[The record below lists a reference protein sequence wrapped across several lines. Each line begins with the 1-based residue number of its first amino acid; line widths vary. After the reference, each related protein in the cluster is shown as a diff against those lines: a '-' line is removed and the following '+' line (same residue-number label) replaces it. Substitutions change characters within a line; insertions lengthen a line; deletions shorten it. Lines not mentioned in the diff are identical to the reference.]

1 MAAAGEQDWTGSRLR
16 GGWSSVAR
24 RCLIRAYPIKGVI
37 SDTLASCQRGITGS
51 SAWSRKHLEANRSSD
66 TVENSRTNG
75 RVRPEPAGDLDLHRA
90 QEELMPTPGV
100 EPRFYTLEDVATIL
114 NVRVAQVYA
123 LVRSG
128 ELPAVKLG
136 GRGVWRVDRLQLD
149 VYIERMHE
157 QTADWAR
164 RHPLIGAPEED

>member
-1 MAAAGEQDWTGSRLR
+1 
-16 GGWSSVAR
+16 
-24 RCLIRAYPIKGVI
+24 
-37 SDTLASCQRGITGS
+37 
-51 SAWSRKHLEANRSSD
+51 LEANRSSD
-66 TVENSRTNG
+66 IVDKSRTSG
-75 RVRPEPAGDLDLHRA
+75 RRRPELAGDLERHHA
-90 QEELMPTPGV
+90 QEAFMPTPGV

-149 VYIERMHE
+149 TYIERMHE

-164 RHPLIGAPEED
+164 KHPLIGAPEEE

>member
-1 MAAAGEQDWTGSRLR
+1 VDKSRR
-16 GGWSSVAR
+16 TDRAR
-24 RCLIRAYPIKGVI
+24 PKPA
-37 SDTLASCQRGITGS
+37 D
-51 SAWSRKHLEANRSSD
+51 EA
-66 TVENSRTNG
+66 
-75 RVRPEPAGDLDLHRA
+75 DLHHG
-90 QEELMPTPGV
+90 QEDLMPTPGV

-136 GRGVWRVDRLQLD
+136 GRGVWRVDRLQLEG
-149 VYIERMHE
+149 YIERMHE

-164 RHPLIGAPEED
+164 KHPLIGPPEEG

>member
-1 MAAAGEQDWTGSRLR
+1 LDRVDAPW
-16 GGWSSVAR
+16 GWSSVGR

-37 SDTLASCQRGITGS
+37 SDTLASCWDRVTGS
-51 SAWSRKHLEANRSSD
+51 SAWSRRQLEANRSSD
-66 TVENSRTNG
+66 ILEKSKTSG
-75 RVRPEPAGDLDLHRA
+75 RRRPEPAGDLETHHA
-90 QEELMPTPGV
+90 QEALMPTPGV

-149 VYIERMHE
+149 AYIERMHE

-164 RHPLIGAPEED
+164 KHPLIGAPEEE

>member
-1 MAAAGEQDWTGSRLR
+1 
-16 GGWSSVAR
+16 
-24 RCLIRAYPIKGVI
+24 
-37 SDTLASCQRGITGS
+37 
-51 SAWSRKHLEANRSSD
+51 LEANRSSD
-66 TVENSRTNG
+66 IAEKLRNYG
-75 RVRPEPAGDLDLHRA
+75 RRRPESVGDLDEHG
-90 QEELMPTPGV
+90 QEDLMPTPGV

-136 GRGVWRVDRLQLD
+136 GRGVWRVDRLQLEA
-149 VYIERMHE
+149 YIERMHE

-164 RHPLIGAPEED
+164 KHPLIAAPEED

>member
-1 MAAAGEQDWTGSRLR
+1 VEKSTTSGH
-16 GGWSSVAR
+16 R
-24 RCLIRAYPIKGVI
+24 RPKPV
-37 SDTLASCQRGITGS
+37 
-51 SAWSRKHLEANRSSD
+51 
-66 TVENSRTNG
+66 
-75 RVRPEPAGDLDLHRA
+75 GDLGTHCA
-90 QEELMPTPGV
+90 QEDLMPTPGV

-149 VYIERMHE
+149 AYIERMHE

-164 RHPLIGAPEED
+164 KHPLIGAPEEE